1 MASTIDNPA
10 IEHRAKP
17 PTPGEEIVIS
27 GIAGRFPNS
36 DNVKE
41 FGYNLFNKIDMVDDL
56 ETRWRHS
63 NVEIPR
69 RMGKV
74 NNLEKFDA
82 TFFGVHF
89 KQVRGGKRDELD
101 RVDLT
106 IVILIFVTGPYH
118 GSAVSNPG

>member
-1 MASTIDNPA
+1 MGSRIENPA

-17 PTPGEEIVIS
+17 PAPGDEIVIS

-36 DNVKE
+36 DNVKDYA
-41 FGYNLFNKIDMVDDL
+41 YNLFNKIDMVDDL

-89 KQVRGGKRDELD
+89 KQVSLSICNLNVEISS
-101 RVDLT
+101 T
-106 IVILIFVTGPYH
+106 F
-118 GSAVSNPG
+118 